1 MDWLEQRCRAYAF
14 LCLITHYHYNRIE
27 AFCLE
32 PQMNNH
38 FGCGNKAGNL
48 IRILLPTKVAFV
60 LFTVRCYTTVF
71 RIHLQS
77 TLFSCDN
84 CEKDAFQAFATT
96 WKLKAITF
104 TTQNDDNSIFSQHFT
119 NSLAIFDSFEIN
131 NEIATCLL
139 NGTDIQ
145 KNNKCISKEQRK
157 LFHRQYTKKRESEIE
172 REKAKE

>member
-14 LCLITHYHYNRIE
+14 LCLITHYHYSFIG

-38 FGCGNKAGNL
+38 FGCGNEACNL
-48 IRILLPTKVAFV
+48 IRILLPAKVAFV

-119 NSLAIFDSFEIN
+119 NSLAMFDSFEIN

-139 NGTDIQ
+139 NRTDIQ

-157 LFHRQYTKKRESEIE
+157 LFHHQYTKIRKSEIE
-172 REKAKE
+172 IESANE